1 MKAGGGTWARL
12 LSLTGLLGWIVLA
25 SGCGGGSAEEEAGIL
40 RVGNGPEPK
49 SLDAHLS
56 TGIGAMQIQFA
67 LWEGLVRP
75 ERDSLRP
82 RPAVAASWEASADG
96 REYRFILREE
106 AVWSDGAAV
115 TAADFVAG
123 WRRAL
128 HPERTTPYAE
138 MLYVLENAE
147 AYHSGEVGGESLGV
161 RAVGRKELEVRLARP
176 VPYFLSLLLH
186 PVWFPIPAHVAM
198 AGGAMAGGAAGSWT
212 RPESFVGNGAFRL
225 VRHLPNQLVEVVRNE
240 RYREAEEVALEGIRF
255 YAFSE
260 PAAEERAF
268 LAGQLDVTDALPAG
282 RVAYYEER
290 HPEWL
295 VVEPYL
301 GTYYLLLNTREGP
314 LADVRV
320 RRALALA
327 LDREMLVESLLGAGQ
342 QAAGGFVPPGIA
354 GYGEGFPVE
363 RDVAGA
369 RRLLREAGYGE
380 GSAFPELEYLFNTS
394 ESHKR
399 IAEAIQEMWRVELG
413 ISVQLTNQEWKT
425 YLQRREQGDF
435 EVARAVWIGDY
446 VEPSTFLDLWRGE
459 NWSGWRSERYDA
471 LLREAQTEPDRKRR
485 YELYAEAERL
495 LLGEQVIIPLYHY
508 VAVYLKRPRVENWAG
523 NLLDWPVWTEVRL
536 PSTE

>member
-1 MKAGGGTWARL
+1 M
-12 LSLTGLLGWIVLA
+12 
-25 SGCGGGSAEEEAGIL
+25 L
-40 RVGNGPEPK
+40 RVGNGPEPR
-49 SLDAHLS
+49 SLDPHLS
-56 TGIGAMQIQFA
+56 TGISAMQIQFA

-75 ERDSLRP
+75 ERKSLRP
-82 RPAVAASWEASADG
+82 RPGVATSWEASADG
-96 REYRFILREE
+96 RVYRFTLREE

-128 HPERTTPYAE
+128 DPERTTPYAE

-147 AYHSGEVGGESLGV
+147 AYHGGEAGGESLGV
-161 RAVGRKELEVRLARP
+161 SAVGRKELEVRLERP

-186 PVWFPIPAHVAM
+186 PVWFPIPAHVAD
-198 AGGAMAGGAAGSWT
+198 ASGAMAGGEAGSWA

-225 VRHLPNQLVEVVRNE
+225 VRHSPNQLVEVVRNE
-240 RYREAEEVALEGIRF
+240 GYWEADQVTLRGIRF
-255 YAFSE
+255 FAFSE

-268 LAGQLDVTDALPAG
+268 LAGQLDLTDSLPSG

-295 VVEPYL
+295 EVEPYL

-314 LADVRV
+314 LADERV

-327 LDREMLVESLLGAGQ
+327 LDREVLVEALLGGGQ

-354 GYGEGFPVE
+354 GYEESFRPE
-363 RDVAGA
+363 RDVAEA

-413 ISVQLTNQEWKT
+413 ISVRLTNQEWKT

-446 VEPSTFLDLWRGE
+446 VEPSTFLDLWRGD
-459 NWSGWRSERYDA
+459 NWAGWRSERYDS
-471 LLREAQTEPDRKRR
+471 LLREAQTEPDRDRR
-485 YELYAEAERL
+485 YALYAEAEQIL
-495 LLGEQVIIPLYHY
+495 IGEQVIIPLYHY
-508 VAVYLKRPRVENWAG
+508 ETVYLKQPRVENWAG

-536 PSTE
+536 RPKAR